1 MISTRFVKLAVS
13 SLAVGMALTGGH
25 AGPVTS
31 AESSSDARQLAV
43 ASTAAAKAT
52 AALAAH
58 NYGNAIKAAETAVS
72 YSPRDAAYRMLLG
85 QAYLS
90 AGRFA
95 SAETS
100 FADTLTLSPDNSR
113 AALNLALAEI
123 AQGKHDAA
131 MTTLGDYRDK
141 FAAADYGL
149 ALALAG
155 DVDAGVGALEA
166 AVRDGG
172 ADAKTRQNLA
182 LAYAMAGKW
191 SNARV
196 MAGQDLS
203 SDDVDTR
210 LGQWM
215 LFVHP
220 KSAPDQ
226 VASLLGV
233 TPVEDA
239 GQPSRLAL
247 NGFADTAVA
256 MAEPARAP
264 VAVAA
269 AEPVPQSA
277 VVEAAPAAF
286 ETAAVTAPS
295 GIVMAERREVV
306 QPIPASYARP
316 APMIRAATTA
326 TKQVIVPR
334 AKPAPT
340 IAAAVQPK
348 PVRSVQAGKFVVQ
361 LGAFENAAVSRDAW
375 KRMSGRY
382 GLSNYDP
389 ANSAARVGGT
399 SFVRLSVG
407 GFTTRADANYV
418 CTRIRSAG
426 GTCFVR
432 GLLGDAPAQWVMRGM
447 PKMPAKLA
455 KPIRVASR

>member
-1 MISTRFVKLAVS
+1 MNSTRFVKLAVS

-25 AGPVTS
+25 AGPVS
-31 AESSSDARQLAV
+31 QSESSSDARQLAI
-43 ASTAAAKAT
+43 AATAAAKAN
-52 AALAAH
+52 AALTAH
-58 NYGNAIKAAETAVS
+58 NYSGAVRSAETAVA

-85 QAYLS
+85 QAYLG

-123 AQGKHDAA
+123 AQGKNDAA
-131 MTTLGDYRDK
+131 STTLGDYREK
-141 FAAADYGL
+141 FTAADYGL
-149 ALALAG
+149 AIALAG
-155 DVDAGVGALEA
+155 NIEAAVTILEA

-203 SDDVDTR
+203 PDDVDQR

-215 LFVHP
+215 SFVRP
-220 KSAPDQ
+220 KAASDQ

-233 TPVEDA
+233 TPVADA

-247 NGFADTAVA
+247 NGFTDT
-256 MAEPARAP
+256 
-264 VAVAA
+264 AVAA
-269 AEPVPQSA
+269 AEPAQPAMAVAAAEPQPVP
-277 VVEAAPAAF
+277 VAAPAAAF
-286 ETAAVTAPS
+286 ETPAVATTPA
-295 GIVMAERREVV
+295 GVVMGEHREVV
-306 QPIPASYARP
+306 QAIPASYAQP
-316 APMIRAATTA
+316 APVIRAATTA

-334 AKPAPT
+334 AKPAPS
-340 IAAAVQPK
+340 IAVAMPPK
-348 PVRSVQAGKFVVQ
+348 PVRTVQSGKFVVQ

-375 KRMSGRY
+375 KRVSARY
-382 GLSNYDP
+382 GLATFDP
-389 ANSAARVGGT
+389 ANSSARVGGAN
-399 SFVRLSVG
+399 FVRLSVG
-407 GFTTRADANYV
+407 GFATRADANQV

-447 PKMPAKLA
+447 PKFGPKVV
-455 KPIRVASR
+455 KPIRIASR